1 MKKLILSTLSIVLL
15 AGIMTSCGKSTKG
28 KLSNDWKVES
38 LQLKAIDTEPNGN
51 QTVTTT
57 SYSGTTVTVRKEEI
71 QNGNST
77 TTTQTGTITNPV
89 FKIEKNGTWNLSR
102 TLVFTQNPTQGLTT
116 TITSTE
122 TDSGTWSFI
131 GKNKEEDFKKNE
143 RVLFNTLATTRS
155 TTTVNTIGN
164 SSTTSTDTG
173 SSTYKLGDNVTIYT
187 VMESK
192 PKELELKSE
201 SGGSTTNGTNTS
213 SFTTESTMKLV
224 Q

>member
-1 MKKLILSTLSIVLL
+1 MP
-15 AGIMTSCGKSTKG
+15 SCGKSTKG

-38 LQLKAIDTEPNGN
+38 LTLKAIDTESNGN

-57 SYSGTTVTVRKEEI
+57 SYSGTTVTVKEEEI
-71 QNGNST
+71 ENGNST
-77 TTTQTGTITNPV
+77 TTTTQIGTITNPI
-89 FKIEKNGTWNLSR
+89 FKIENNGTWNLSR

-116 TITSTE
+116 TITSVE

-143 RVLFNTLATTRS
+143 RVLFNTMATTRN

-187 VMESK
+187 VVASK
-192 PKELELKSE
+192 PKALELKSE
-201 SGGSTTNGTNTS
+201 SGGSTTSGTSTD
-213 SFTTESTMKLV
+213 SFTTTSTIKLV

>member
-1 MKKLILSTLSIVLL
+1 MSTLSVILL
-15 AGIMTSCGKSTKG
+15 AGVMTSCGKSTKG

-38 LQLKAIDTEPNGN
+38 LELKAINTEPNGN
-51 QTVTTT
+51 QTITTT

-77 TTTQTGTITNPV
+77 TTTQTGTITNPI
-89 FKIEKNGTWNLSR
+89 FKIEKNGTWSLSR
-102 TLVFTQNPTQGLTT
+102 TLVFTQNPSQGLTT
-116 TITSTE
+116 AVTSTE

-143 RVLFNTLATTRS
+143 RVLFNTMATTRS

-164 SSTTSTDTG
+164 TSTTSTDTE

-187 VMESK
+187 VLESK
-192 PKELELKSE
+192 PKELELELKSE
-201 SGGSTTNGTNTS
+201 SGGSTTSGTSTS
-213 SFTTESTMKLV
+213 SFTTESTIKLV

>member
-1 MKKLILSTLSIVLL
+1 MP
-15 AGIMTSCGKSTKG
+15 SCGKSTKG

-38 LQLKAIDTEPNGN
+38 LTLKAIDTESNGN

-57 SYSGTTVTVRKEEI
+57 SYSGTTVTVKEEEI
-71 QNGNST
+71 ENGNST
-77 TTTQTGTITNPV
+77 TTTTQIGTITNSI
-89 FKIEKNGTWNLSR
+89 FKIENNGTWNLSR

-116 TITSTE
+116 TITSVE

-143 RVLFNTLATTRS
+143 RVLFNTMATTRN

-187 VMESK
+187 VVASK
-192 PKELELKSE
+192 PKALELKSE
-201 SGGSTTNGTNTS
+201 SGGSTTSGTSTD
-213 SFTTESTMKLV
+213 SFTTTSTIKLV